1 MLTIRDGGLDT
12 LPVQE
17 MLSDH
22 LADMNATS
30 PSESMH
36 ALNLDALRS
45 PGMSFFSAWD
55 GDAVLGC
62 AALKMLN
69 DQDVELKSMRTAQ
82 AARGQGVGA
91 AMLRHVIEQARS
103 RGAKKM
109 LLETGAH
116 DFFAPARR
124 LYQRHGFTSRG
135 PFADYVDDPLAC
147 YFELTL

>member
-12 LPVQE
+12 LPVQQ
-17 MLSDH
+17 MLADH

-30 PSESMH
+30 PAESMH
-36 ALNLDALRS
+36 ALNLNALRG
-45 PGMSFFSAWD
+45 PGMSFYSAWD

-69 DQDVELKSMRTAQ
+69 AGDVELKSMRTAQ

-91 AMLRHVIEQARS
+91 AMLQHVIAQARS
-103 RGAKKM
+103 RGAKRM
-109 LLETGAH
+109 LLETGAR

-124 LYQRHGFTSRG
+124 LYQRNGFTPRG